1 MSNVLEQAQEAFHQK
16 NWSLLTHCLQQLLSK
31 TPAHAPANV
40 DRNPSLPTTAEIVVL
55 LELAI
60 AVLEAGDFQ
69 ERWEIAKLLPGLGDR
84 AIAPLITLLQDE
96 TANLEARWF
105 AVRILG
111 SYSHPDVIRALMDL
125 LQASDSEELS
135 SMAAESLANL
145 GTTAI
150 AALTDLLAID
160 DTRLFAVRSLAH
172 IRHSETIAPL
182 LTVVRDP
189 DATVRAIT
197 IEALGS
203 FHDARVPPVLVN
215 ALHDENATVRQV
227 AVEGLGFRHDLTLP
241 LALVTLL
248 SPRLRDTN
256 AAVCQQAAIALGRL
270 GTDAAAE
277 ALFAV
282 LKSPQMP
289 LPLQIEIVWALTRI
303 GSAIALDYLRQALP
317 LSQQP
322 AAQPLCQA
330 LITAVGQWEVAEVK
344 PQAAQLLMATLA
356 TPLVVDQPALR
367 QAIALG
373 LGQLGQPDAL
383 ETLMQ
388 LLADEVMGVRLHA
401 IAALKTLDAQAA
413 HQRLEQLAHSDLP
426 EPLRQG
432 VAIALRE
439 W

>member
-1 MSNVLEQAQEAFHQK
+1 MSNVLEQAQEAFRQE

-31 TPAHAPANV
+31 APAHVPATV
-40 DRNPSLPTTAEIVVL
+40 DHNPLLPTAAEMVVL

-60 AVLEAGDFQ
+60 AALEAGDFQ
-69 ERWEIAKLLPGLGDR
+69 DRWEIAKLLPIFGDR
-84 AIAPLITLLQDE
+84 AIAPLITLLQDD
-96 TANLEARWF
+96 TADLEARWF
-105 AVRILG
+105 AARILSG
-111 SYSHPDVIRALMDL
+111 YSHPDVIRALMDL
-125 LQASDSEELS
+125 LQTTDSEELS

-150 AALTDLLAID
+150 AALTNLLAID

-172 IRHSETIAPL
+172 IRRSETIAPL

-189 DATVRAIT
+189 NPAVRAIT

-203 FHDARVPPVLVN
+203 FHDSRVPPVLVN

-227 AVEGLGFRHDLTLP
+227 AVEALGFRHDLTLP

-282 LKSPQMP
+282 LKSPQTP
-289 LPLQIEIVWALTRI
+289 LPLQIEVVWALTRI

-317 LSQQP
+317 LLQEP

-330 LITAVGQWEVAEVK
+330 LITAVGQWEVAETK

-356 TPLVVDQPALR
+356 TPLVVDQPTLR

-373 LGQLGQPDAL
+373 LGQLEQPDAL

-388 LLADEVMGVRLHA
+388 LLADEAMGVRLHA
-401 IAALKTLDAQAA
+401 IAALKALDAQTAR
-413 HQRLEQLAHSDLP
+413 QRLEQLAHSDLP